1 MQEKVALCLTLPSPW
16 PCAPNMPR
24 KIRELSPLEERTQ
37 ICDMEHGR
45 PGPPSSNP
53 CPAPAFPRSPPP
65 RMGMVKVEG
74 GDFSGSAPPT
84 PGAHCPQPGSAGLR
98 ERVLSE

>member
-37 ICDMEHGR
+37 ICDMEHGQ
-45 PGPPSSNP
+45 PGPPSSVP
-53 CPAPAFPRSPPP
+53 CPAPALPVPRPL
-65 RMGMVKVEG
+65 RMGLARVERG
-74 GDFSGSAPPT
+74 GFSGSVPPI
-84 PGAHCPQPGSAGLR
+84 PGACCPQPGRAGLC
-98 ERVLSE
+98 EHVLSE